1 MRIVRITKDTNV
13 AALRAQAAKAAPGQL
28 EKLNPHLDLNRLGPG
43 AVLVLPGDDAG
54 GKSGRG
60 GSKGARRAVTPTT
73 IATEA
78 MQSFIGFAKEALDA
92 SSQRVQAAAERAKAE
107 ESSLAAVTKSRAV
120 NAAAEKDP
128 ELRKLLDKAVGQAKV
143 DTQAAAEG
151 VKTFAALG
159 SAALQDLETLAKRL
173 G

>member
-1 MRIVRITKDTNV
+1 M
-13 AALRAQAAKAAPGQL
+13 
-28 EKLNPHLDLNRLGPG
+28 
-43 AVLVLPGDDAG
+43 
-54 GKSGRG
+54 
-60 GSKGARRAVTPTT
+60 
-73 IATEA
+73 
-78 MQSFIGFAKEALDA
+78 
-92 SSQRVQAAAERAKAE
+92 QAAAERAKAE
-107 ESSLAAVTKSRAV
+107 ESSPAAATKSRAV

>member
-13 AALRAQAAKAAPGQL
+13 AALRTQSAKTSPGVL
-28 EKLNPHLDLNRLGPG
+28 EQLNPHLDLNRLTPG
-43 AVLVLPGDDAG
+43 AVLVLPDEEDTG
-54 GKSGRG
+54 GKG
-60 GSKGARRAVTPTT
+60 GKGAKRAVVTTT
-73 IATEA
+73 IGAEA
-78 MQSFIGFAKEALDA
+78 MQSFIGFAKEAIEA

-107 ESSLAAVTKSRAV
+107 ESAIAAATKSRAV

-128 ELRKLLDKAVGQAKV
+128 ELKKMLDRTVQQAKV
-143 DTQAAAEG
+143 DTQAAADG

-159 SAALQDLETLAKRL
+159 SAAQQELEALAKRL